1 MKPMLFMPDC
11 KKTSR
16 LVSESM
22 DRPLPM
28 GKRLMVWIHLRMCKY
43 CHRFEQQLLTVQA
56 ISRRINHHLESLESS
71 VSLSEEARERMRR
84 VLRAQTK
91 GA

>member
-1 MKPMLFMPDC
+1 MPMLFMPDC

-28 GKRLMVWIHLRMCKY
+28 VKRLMVWIHLRMCKY
-43 CHRFEQQLLTVQA
+43 CHRFEQQLSTLRA
-56 ISRRINHHLESLESS
+56 ISRHINQHLERFDAS
-71 VSLSEEARERMRR
+71 VALSDEARERMRR
-84 VLRAQTK
+84 ALRAQTK